1 MLVVHNPNLAYLK
14 RTLRPLYANTQATP
28 KQVYLDPAWSGVDI
42 YPGMAV
48 VKQAGQQVTL
58 AAAATDRVY
67 GLANFY
73 EAPVLGIKE
82 ITDQGINTTSAWVLG
97 PDAEFEVDSPAFD
110 NTVTWTDPGAT
121 GQPTLVS
128 AYTSAA
134 GAKQGQLCPA
144 GTANSVTLPFARL
157 LAVSSPTTIVIG
169 GLNGTQG

>member
-1 MLVVHNPNLAYLK
+1 
-14 RTLRPLYANTQATP
+14 
-28 KQVYLDPAWSGVDI
+28 
-42 YPGMAV
+42 MAL

-67 GLANFY
+67 GLAAFY

-82 ITDQGINTTSAWVLG
+82 ITDQGINATAAWVLG

-110 NTVTWTDPGAT
+110 ATLTWTDPASA
-121 GQPTLVS
+121 GQPTLIS

-134 GAKQGQLCPA
+134 GAKQGQLVPA
-144 GTANSVTLPFARL
+144 GTANSLTLPFARL
-157 LAVSSPTTIVIG
+157 LEVRSATTIVVG

>member
-1 MLVVHNPNLAYLK
+1 LLKVPLSLVYTK
-14 RTLRPLYANTQATP
+14 RSCRPKYANTQATP
-28 KQVYLDPAWSGVDI
+28 KQVFLDPAWTGVDI
-42 YPGMAV
+42 YPGMAL

-67 GLANFY
+67 GLAAFY

-82 ITDQGINTTSAWVLG
+82 ITDQGINATAAWVLG

-110 NTVTWTDPGAT
+110 ATLTWTDPASA
-121 GQPTLVS
+121 GQPTLIS

-144 GTANSVTLPFARL
+144 GTANSLTLPFARL
-157 LAVSSPTTIVIG
+157 LEVRSATTIVVG

>member
-1 MLVVHNPNLAYLK
+1 MLKVPLALSYIK
-14 RTLRPLYANTQATP
+14 RSCRPKYANTQSTP
-28 KQVYLDPAWSGVDI
+28 KSVFLDPAWTGVDI
-42 YPGMAV
+42 YPGMAI

-67 GLANFY
+67 GLSAFY

-82 ITDQGINTTSAWVLG
+82 ITDQGINATAVWVLG

-110 NTVTWTDPGAT
+110 STLTWTDPASA

-134 GAKQGQLCPA
+134 GAKQGQLVPA
-144 GTANSVTLPFARL
+144 GTANSLTLPFARL
-157 LAVSSPTTIVIG
+157 LEVKSPTTIVVG

>member
-1 MLVVHNPNLAYLK
+1 MLKVPQSLSYIK
-14 RTLRPLYANTQATP
+14 RSLRPQYANTQATP
-28 KQVYLDPAWSGVDI
+28 KGVLLDPAWSGVDI
-42 YPGMAV
+42 YPGMAM

-58 AAAATDRVY
+58 AAATTDRVY

-73 EAPVLGIKE
+73 QAPVLGITE
-82 ITDQGINTTSAWVLG
+82 ITDQGINATSVWVLG
-97 PDAEFEVDSPAFD
+97 PDSEFAVDSPAFD
-110 NTVTWTDPGAT
+110 ASLTWTDPGAA

-144 GTANSVTLPFARL
+144 GTANSLTLPFARL
-157 LAVSSPTTIVIG
+157 LQVVSPTTIVIG

>member
-1 MLVVHNPNLAYLK
+1 MLKVPASLSYIK
-14 RTLRPLYANTQATP
+14 RSLRPKYANTQATP
-28 KQVYLDPAWSGVDI
+28 KSVFLDPAWSGVDI

-48 VKQAGQQVTL
+48 VKQAGQQITL

-82 ITDQGINTTSAWVLG
+82 ITDQGINATSVWVLG

-110 NTVTWTDPGAT
+110 ASLTWTDPASAGV
-121 GQPTLVS
+121 PTLVS

-134 GAKQGQLCPA
+134 GAKQGQLCPS
-144 GTANSVTLPFARL
+144 GTANSITLPFARL
-157 LAVSSPTTIVIG
+157 LEVKSSTTIVIG